1 MLAFSAK
8 WIQAILD
15 GKKTVTLRKWPTPR
29 VKLRGVYDAATI
41 GYPPKKFA
49 RVEITGLQKIK
60 LGDIDDTLARK
71 DGAASAEDVQAYW
84 KKQGFKPEKQLWMAE
99 FKVKKAPD

>member
-1 MLAFSAK
+1 MLAFSAR

-15 GKKTVTLRKWPTPR
+15 GKKTVTFRKWPAPR
-29 VKLRGVYDAATI
+29 VKLGGVYDAVTI

-49 RVEITGLQKIK
+49 KIEVTRLQKIK
-60 LGDIDDTLARK
+60 LGDIDDGLARK

-84 KKQGFKPEKQLWMAE
+84 KKQGGSNL
-99 FKVKKAPD
+99 KKSCGWSSSN